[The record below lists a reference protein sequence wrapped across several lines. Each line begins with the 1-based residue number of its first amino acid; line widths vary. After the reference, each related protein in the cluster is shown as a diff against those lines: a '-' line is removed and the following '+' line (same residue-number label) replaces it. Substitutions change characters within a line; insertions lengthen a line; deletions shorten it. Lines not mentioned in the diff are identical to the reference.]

1 MMDSRIT
8 KFAIYLLLFAAGY
21 SLRGWLHTYPTPAPE
36 IVTKVE
42 YQDRVQTEIAYVPKE
57 TIIYKDGNKEQEKTD
72 IDMTIN
78 KPELNIKV
86 NGQDFTFTKSEDER
100 YIFDK
105 NKLQFSHS
113 SNAALNISVPT
124 IDKTKR
130 WEIGVGISKDGP
142 VGLVGFPIH
151 GNYIGGWVAGGSG
164 NVMAGVNIKI

>member
-21 SLRGWLHTYPTPAPE
+21 SLRGWLHTCPAPAPE

-86 NGQDFTFTKSEDER
+86 NGQDFTFTKAKDER

-105 NKLQFSHS
+105 SKLQFSQS

-164 NVMAGVNIKI
+164 NIMAGVNIKI

>member
-1 MMDSRIT
+1 MMDSRIA
-8 KFAIYLLLFAAGY
+8 KFIVYPLLFAAGY
-21 SLRGWLHTYPTPAPE
+21 CLRSWLHTCPSPAPE

-57 TIIYKDGNKEQEKTD
+57 KIIYKDGSKEQEKTD
-72 IDMTIN
+72 IDMTIT
-78 KPELNIKV
+78 KPELKIKV
-86 NGQDFTFTKSEDER
+86 NGQDFMFNKTEDER

-105 NKLQFSHS
+105 NKLQFSQS

-151 GNYIGGWVAGGSG
+151 GNHIGGWVAGRSG
-164 NVMAGVNIKI
+164 NIMAGVNIKI